1 MIDPDSKDWTWVLSR
16 TCPECGFD
24 ASICGALAVAALLRG
39 NASKW
44 ETLLAE
50 GRITRGRS
58 NPAKWS
64 PLEYACHVRDVCR
77 IYDERI
83 ALMLEVPDPLFANW
97 EQDATA
103 VDDQYDEQDPRTV
116 VNALVAS
123 AEVLA
128 NRLDSLSADDWEREG
143 SRSDGAS
150 FTIDSIS
157 RYMIHDPIH
166 HLWDVTVGRK

>member
-1 MIDPDSKDWTWVLSR
+1 
-16 TCPECGFD
+16 
-24 ASICGALAVAALLRG
+24 
-39 NASKW
+39 
-44 ETLLAE
+44 
-50 GRITRGRS
+50 
-58 NPAKWS
+58 
-64 PLEYACHVRDVCR
+64 
-77 IYDERI
+77 
-83 ALMLEVPDPLFANW
+83 MLEVPDPLFANW